1 MPQEHQP
8 ATLTPTAVRAWLGQP
23 RFDRYLHEA
32 GGDEPLALQLYRWNA
47 KVAGAALVDVGH
59 FEVALRNSYD
69 RQLSA
74 QFPDWAVDPNSQL
87 FKRAQGKKRERLRQ
101 QEINERSR
109 RDVESAAKGLGSHP
123 SHGQVVA
130 ALSFGFWGQLTRP
143 ERTATFWTHMVDH
156 CYPGETRGSVHELVQ
171 NVVRFRNRLAH
182 NEPVFS
188 TRTGLAAR
196 MRDMMTLFT
205 VLHPDAAAWV
215 QQESDVAA
223 LVQACPVAGVLAP
236 PKQGP

>member
-1 MPQEHQP
+1 MPRQHQP
-8 ATLTPTAVRAWLGQP
+8 APLTPAAVRSWLGQP
-23 RFDRYLHEA
+23 RFDRYLSA
-32 GGDEPLALQLYRWNA
+32 VGGDEALALQLYRWNA

-69 RQLSA
+69 RQLSM
-74 QFPDWAVDPNSQL
+74 QFPDWTVDPSSGL
-87 FKRAQGKKRERLRQ
+87 FEREQGKKREQLRQ
-101 QEINERSR
+101 REINERSR
-109 RDVESAAKGLGSHP
+109 RDVAAAANGLGSSP

-143 ERTATFWTHMVDH
+143 ERTATFWTHMIEH
-156 CYPGETRGSVHELVQ
+156 CYPDMTRGRVHQLVQ

-196 MRDMMTLFT
+196 MRDMMTLFA
-205 VLHPDAAAWV
+205 VLHDDVAAWV
-215 QQESDVAA
+215 QHESDVPA
-223 LVQACPVAGVLAP
+223 LVGACPVAGVLAP
-236 PKQGP
+236 RKT